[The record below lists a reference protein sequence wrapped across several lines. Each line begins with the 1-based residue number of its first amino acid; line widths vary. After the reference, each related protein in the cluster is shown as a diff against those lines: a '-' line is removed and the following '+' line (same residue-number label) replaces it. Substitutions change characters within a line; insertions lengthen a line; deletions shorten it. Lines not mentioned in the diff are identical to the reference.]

1 MKGGDKLKIN
11 AQAARKVK
19 TGYNDGG
26 RPSLYLTS
34 WKIKPFNDGSKF
46 YVVERD
52 PLLKT
57 LLT

>member
-1 MKGGDKLKIN
+1 MDKGGHYCKN
-11 AQAARKVK
+11 AILRRWKA
-19 TGYNDGG
+19 GYNDGG
-26 RPSLYLTS
+26 RPSLYPMS

-52 PLLKT
+52 PLSKT